1 MRILVVGA
9 GATGGYFGG
18 RLAEA
23 GRDVTFLVRRT
34 RAQTLRQHGLQIIS
48 PCGNVVLRPTL
59 VEAGDL
65 AGHYDVILLTVKA
78 FSLAAAMEDIAPA
91 VGPETAIVPLLN
103 GMRHL
108 ARLRERFGA
117 EAVMGGVCKIAA
129 TLDAQGRIVHFTPP
143 HQLFY
148 GELDDS
154 RSARLARI
162 DAALRNAGFDAC
174 AVPSITTALWEKWI
188 LLSSLGGITCL
199 MRGTIGQVAAAP
211 GGEAFARAL
220 IEEVASVAEAGGY
233 RRRDEVIAETTALL
247 TQQGSPM
254 TSSLYRDLIAGNA
267 VEADQIIG
275 DLKARADLPVPLISA
290 VWTHLSVYQQNRG

>member
-48 PCGNVVLRPTL
+48 PCGDVVLRPAL

-65 AGHYDVILLTVKA
+65 ADHYDVILLTVKA

-91 VGPETAIVPLLN
+91 VGPETAIVHLLN
-103 GMRHL
+103 GMGHL

-129 TLDAQGRIVHFTPP
+129 TLDAQGALCILPRRTSYFTANWTIAAPRGWRVSMRHCATPFLTPAPCRRSPP
-143 HQLFY
+143 RCGKSGYYF
-148 GELDDS
+148 
-154 RSARLARI
+154 RAW
-162 DAALRNAGFDAC
+162 AALLA
-174 AVPSITTALWEKWI
+174 
-188 LLSSLGGITCL
+188 
-199 MRGTIGQVAAAP
+199 
-211 GGEAFARAL
+211 
-220 IEEVASVAEAGGY
+220 
-233 RRRDEVIAETTALL
+233 
-247 TQQGSPM
+247 
-254 TSSLYRDLIAGNA
+254 
-267 VEADQIIG
+267 
-275 DLKARADLPVPLISA
+275 
-290 VWTHLSVYQQNRG
+290 